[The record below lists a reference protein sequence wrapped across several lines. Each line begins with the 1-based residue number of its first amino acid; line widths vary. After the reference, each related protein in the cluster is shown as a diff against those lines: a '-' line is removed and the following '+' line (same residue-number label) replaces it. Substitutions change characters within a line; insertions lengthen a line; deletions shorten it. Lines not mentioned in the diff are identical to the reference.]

1 MKNKVFFY
9 LSIGFS
15 LALISC
21 ASNKIAPSNQVFEN
35 DKEFISNTTV
45 SELII
50 GKKYSKETL
59 STKSNH
65 VFVSYSATTV
75 PLNVYKLNLEKSTT
89 YKLILKSIPEGL
101 GGWVKDEKRTVMI
114 PEITLYDENFNIIK
128 NENIEKKA
136 VAPTAFEPFLFRIIT
151 EWNISE
157 TGSYYL
163 VVKAD
168 MSSNKGIELNLYNA
182 YNSWLF
188 KFRRV
193 LYGKYKLVVSKK

>member
-35 DKEFISNTTV
+35 DKEFISNTTA

-151 EWNISE
+151 EWNISK
-157 TGSYYL
+157 TSSYYL

>member
-35 DKEFISNTTV
+35 DKEFISNTTA

-89 YKLILKSIPEGL
+89 
-101 GGWVKDEKRTVMI
+101 
-114 PEITLYDENFNIIK
+114 
-128 NENIEKKA
+128 
-136 VAPTAFEPFLFRIIT
+136 
-151 EWNISE
+151 
-157 TGSYYL
+157 
-163 VVKAD
+163 
-168 MSSNKGIELNLYNA
+168 
-182 YNSWLF
+182 
-188 KFRRV
+188 
-193 LYGKYKLVVSKK
+193 